1 MKYNYDKSC
10 LKGLGPGP
18 FMKLAETR
26 TEHIE
31 KAADTVPTSI
41 YRPNILAKALHPA
54 VQYGVIKEIKEQPG
68 AKTYTIAADK
78 EKGTVSLAFFRAGQ
92 YICFDLEINGSTIQ
106 RPYTLQSDPADA
118 LAEESTY
125 TFTIKETPKGFAAP
139 WILENWKVGTKVTM
153 SGPLGNFTYQPLRD
167 AKNVVAIAGGSG
179 ITPFHS
185 MAAAIVSGNED
196 FNLTILYGS
205 RKHDA
210 ILLKDELDSLASKSG
225 GRVKVVHVLSDENIE
240 GYENGFISLD
250 IVKKYAPEGDY
261 SIFMC
266 GPKGLYA
273 FEDETLK
280 PLNLKPRRLRKE
292 LSGEYGDPSKNPK
305 YPAKTEVETYNLT
318 VRIRGN
324 ETKITCKSSE
334 TLLVAM
340 EKAGIKAPSNCRSGE
355 CGWCHS
361 LLVSGNVFIPEE
373 ADGRRMADK
382 KFNWIHPCIAY
393 PLSDVII
400 DVPVANY

>member
-26 TEHIE
+26 TAHIE
-31 KAADTVPTSI
+31 KAQDTIPTSI
-41 YRPNILAKALHPA
+41 YRPNILAKELHPH

-68 AKTYTIAADK
+68 AKTYKIIANK
-78 EKGTVSLAFFRAGQ
+78 MRGTKSLAFFRAGQ
-92 YICFDLEINGSTIQ
+92 YICFALEINGATLQ

-118 LAEESTY
+118 LAEESSY
-125 TFTIKETPKGFAAP
+125 TFTIKENPKGFAAP
-139 WILENWKVGTKVTM
+139 WILENWAVGTEVVM
-153 SGPLGNFTYQPLRD
+153 SGPLGNFTYQPIRD
-167 AKNVVAIAGGSG
+167 AKHVVAIAGGSG

-185 MAAAIVSGNED
+185 MAAAIVSGNEKFD
-196 FNLTILYGS
+196 LTILYGS
-205 RKHDA
+205 RKSDA
-210 ILLKDELDSLASKSG
+210 ILLKDELDELEKKSG
-225 GRVKVVHVLSDENIE
+225 GHVKVVHVLSDEEKE
-240 GYENGFISLD
+240 GFEHGFLTLD
-250 IVKKYAPEGDY
+250 LVKKYAPNGDY

-266 GPKGLYA
+266 GPKAMYA
-273 FEDETLK
+273 YEDEALK
-280 PLNLKPRRLRKE
+280 PLGFTPRRLRKE
-292 LSGEYGDPSKNPK
+292 LSGEFGEPSRDPK
-305 YPAKTEVETYNLT
+305 YPAKTEAGKYSLT
-318 VRIRGN
+318 VRIRGA
-324 ETKITCKSSE
+324 EQKIECSSSE

-340 EKAGIKAPSNCRSGE
+340 ERAGIKAPSSCRSGE

-373 ADGRRMADK
+373 PDKRRMADV

-400 DVPVANY
+400 DVPVTNY